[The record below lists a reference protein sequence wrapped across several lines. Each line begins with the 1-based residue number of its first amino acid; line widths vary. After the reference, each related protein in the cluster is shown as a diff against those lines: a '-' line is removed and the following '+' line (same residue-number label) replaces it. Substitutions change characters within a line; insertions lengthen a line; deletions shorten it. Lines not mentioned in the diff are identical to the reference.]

1 MRKYS
6 QTHFCT
12 RQNKI
17 NVKSIEHTK
26 ELMLH
31 WNRENKKE
39 AWTQPKNCSFWR
51 LFLQFLKYRDSQLDT
66 YLSSTHSHWSVLNF
80 IDIFFL
86 IFDLKISRQKLRN
99 IWQWKIEREL
109 FRNFIYSVTKLFLWL
124 WSWIWIALPCAQY
137 SVIRKKKLKNQN
149 HSACSRKHLEQAQET
164 SIFKLS
170 RSEFDF
176 SSCEQELTRANHVCW
191 LLPMK
196 IHLIVI
202 RKSI

>member
-1 MRKYS
+1 MISLLHSLRASHAFQSKKKINLISEYTPWCIFNTRLSVPIFTELFNCLHKKLRKYS

-39 AWTQPKNCSFWR
+39 AWTQPKNCSSWR
-51 LFLQFLKYRDSQLDT
+51 LFYIHYLQFLKYRDSQLDT
-66 YLSSTHSHWSVLNF
+66 YFSSTHSHWSVLNF

-99 IWQWKIEREL
+99 IWQWKIERESC
-109 FRNFIYSVTKLFLWL
+109 FAIIFI
-124 WSWIWIALPCAQY
+124 P
-137 SVIRKKKLKNQN
+137 
-149 HSACSRKHLEQAQET
+149 
-164 SIFKLS
+164 
-170 RSEFDF
+170 
-176 SSCEQELTRANHVCW
+176 
-191 LLPMK
+191 
-196 IHLIVI
+196 
-202 RKSI
+202 